1 LCGVVKTKFS
11 NRLAR
16 KFDEEFY
23 IVLED
28 GYHTTDEDGL
38 YTFWNGA
45 KVLATVLPNG
55 EIYLN

>member
-1 LCGVVKTKFS
+1 MEKIIAKAK
-11 NRLAR
+11 RLAR
-16 KFDEEFY
+16 KNNEDYF

-28 GYHTTDEDGL
+28 GYQVTDEDGL

>member
-1 LCGVVKTKFS
+1 MEKIIAKAK
-11 NRLAR
+11 RLAR
-16 KFDEEFY
+16 KNNEDYF